1 MGGRPKPR
9 ERSAGEHDRLQ
20 SLSCHAAV
28 FSAVA
33 LWVAGLRWWSCCRSA
48 GSRSRSESALCTA
61 DGPFHGLR
69 GRASQAHAP
78 RLALRR
84 WACCLRRNRAE
95 FEQINEQIERIKIE
109 CYRVEE
115 EARRVASPHE
125 KMLRSTSKYVSAET
139 RDIDVASEIELLDE
153 TGTGG
158 FGKVFRGMWAGT
170 EVAVK
175 LLHNQVRPHAPRVW
189 QLLGVVAHRRFVS
202 SSQDLNQ
209 KLLDEIKGEVQVC
222 SP

>member
-1 MGGRPKPR
+1 MHCWWPISPGS
-9 ERSAGEHDRLQ
+9 EAGPARHTRRDWH
-20 SLSCHAAV
+20 SG
-28 FSAVA
+28 
-33 LWVAGLRWWSCCRSA
+33 AG
-48 GSRSRSESALCTA
+48 
-61 DGPFHGLR
+61 HVV
-69 GRASQAHAP
+69 
-78 RLALRR
+78 
-84 WACCLRRNRAE
+84 LRRNRVE

-175 LLHNQVRPHAPRVW
+175 LLHNQVMFPGSGWSWAW
-189 QLLGVVAHRRFVS
+189 LLTGVFFCAGP
-202 SSQDLNQ
+202 
-209 KLLDEIKGEVQVC
+209 EPEAA
-222 SP
+222 